1 MLSSVADSGS
11 APSVGT
17 NRAVFLGLAAGT
29 LFGTS
34 AVLTKA
40 FVHYLEGG
48 IFNWVPHWEPY
59 ALAVSSITGLV
70 FAAYREEVIG
80 PPLGPLVLATAEMT
94 VALLHWVGIEAV
106 RSATVIAHPG
116 GFAYEVAYSCIG
128 FLPVVFYAAAVLA
141 YPVGWTHRL
150 VGVVIGLPL
159 LLALNFIRL
168 LHLFHIGVS
177 DRAAFA
183 WWHEDVWPGIVRLT
197 IIGLILFGIV
207 ALFGCAFF
215 AMMHLY

>member
-1 MLSSVADSGS
+1 MLKVTDRE
-11 APSVGT
+11 T
-17 NRAVFLGLAAGT
+17 RF
-29 LFGTS
+29 
-34 AVLTKA
+34 
-40 FVHYLEGG
+40 
-48 IFNWVPHWEPY
+48 
-59 ALAVSSITGLV
+59 LAVMAVITGLV

-168 LHLFHIGVS
+168 LHLFHLGVS

-183 WWHEDVWPGIVRLT
+183 SWHEGLWPGIVRLT
-197 IIGLILFGIV
+197 IIGLWIAWVWWAEGVRNHLPERPEGCCAPMV
-207 ALFGCAFF
+207 PDTLATRGRALNPTSPS
-215 AMMHLY
+215 L